1 MRRVLIGALV
11 LAVLAFA
18 AWRGWE
24 RVRAPRH
31 VAVLPVDT
39 TTAGVKAVR
48 LYFGAPDG
56 DGLAAETREIMDSPD
71 VHSRIAMLVQQLDRG
86 PTRGGVAVLPH
97 GTYVLHAYLD
107 DRGLLT
113 LDLSK
118 AFMQGFHG
126 GSTAEWL
133 AVASLVRTLGDNV
146 PEVKRIQLAC
156 GGAAIPTLGGHLPL
170 DRPLDVSEWP

>member
-24 RVRAPRH
+24 RARARH

-56 DGLAAETREIMDSPD
+56 DRLAAETRRSWTRRTCIR
-71 VHSRIAMLVQQLDRG
+71 VAMLVQQLDRG
-86 PTRGGVAVLPH
+86 PAHGGVAVLPP

-118 AFMQGFHG
+118 AFMSGFHG

-133 AVASLVRTLGDNV
+133 TVASLVRTLGDNV

-156 GGAAIPTLGGHLPL
+156 GGAAIPTLGGHLAL